1 MEANKRKEI
10 GWILLW
16 IVGIVF
22 LFGSAGCKK
31 KSAQTG
37 QSGFPSSTT
46 GQTTFTS
53 PDDAAT
59 KTFGSLSVASD
70 NIITARASQSEMITG
85 RMITG
90 RMITGRVITARI
102 ITGRIITAR
111 SPKFIDVSESDN
123 NNNEDDILN
132 LFGRLKKGRLS
143 EKQSEGSEISCEDV
157 KPKCVEGKVEKADC
171 NIDQSTNR
179 LNFDIKLSE
188 CKEVVDEQKGEY
200 IVSTGYVKGYLEIS
214 TKVSQGS
221 SDARFIVAIEDG
233 DSLVKEFIGN
243 KETKRVRAKASNFRT
258 EITGRFI
265 EGEKDVDFRVVTKI
279 SGSYSREDEIG
290 KRKEAYSYSD
300 YVVELTGKSP
310 KSEGEPT
317 FYMSITGG
325 YSVDTEPA
333 SCVEGTFNFKTIKP
347 IKSSGQ
353 GYCGAESGEIEVNN
367 AKMEFS
373 SGKVKVS
380 VENQQEEYGCN
391 EVGALCKYEPITIA
405 EGVEQK
411 PCPVWFKDADG
422 DGYTDGVTKVSC
434 EQPDGYVSQAQTGDC
449 NDNDKNI
456 NPNTV
461 WFKDKDKD
469 GYMDGTT
476 KVSCEKPSD
485 EYVSSTTAGDC
496 DDNDTNINPV
506 RAEICDGLD
515 NDCNGTIDDGVL
527 LVFYKDA
534 DGDGYTDG
542 ATQVGCSAPQGYVSS
557 ATSGD
562 CNDSDSSMKPGRTEI
577 CDSKDNNCNGQ
588 IDEGVLLV
596 FYRDQDGDSYG
607 YANNSTQAC
616 SQPAGYVSNSSDC
629 DDNNANLYPNTIWFK
644 DADFDGFY
652 PVGGSQVSCGNPFAP
667 NNATYV
673 AIPGGDCNDT
683 NASIYPGAPLNCN
696 NGQDNDCSGNIEK
709 WAYTDQDGDKFAPNS
724 TSSCVDVVNFPGK
737 ITAGQQL
744 GTNDC
749 NDTNASIYPGAP
761 LNCNDGQDNDCSG
774 NVEKWA
780 YTDQDGDRYAP
791 NSTSSCVDVVN
802 FPGRIT
808 VGYEFG
814 TNDCNDTN
822 ASIYPGAPLNC
833 NNGQDNDCSGNVE
846 KWAYTDVD
854 GDRYAPNSTSS
865 CVDVVNF
872 PGRITVG
879 YELGTNDCNDNNASI
894 NPNTIWFKDVDLD
907 GYYPAGG
914 SQVSCTD
921 PYPENSTYS
930 TIPGG
935 DCDDNNPT
943 LNPNTIWFKDADLDG
958 YYPAGGSQVSC
969 TDPYPENSTYSAIP
983 PGDCNDTNSSI
994 NPSAPDNTCDSIDN
1008 NCNLYVDE
1016 NTAPCFVPTSF
1027 GIYSWGL
1034 TYVSLRWTYPSPSS
1048 NVEKFVIQ
1056 RSPNGITYVDV
1067 AEAPASATNYT
1078 IRTYLTSKY
1087 YFRVYAKNAT
1097 GSGSPSSVTSAPI
1110 GVNSLFEKRI
1120 GGNGDDYAHSITQS
1134 SDGGYVVAGYTTSFG
1149 AGSYDFYVV
1158 KLDSSGNIIWTK
1170 TIGGSGDD
1178 QALSIIRS
1186 SDGNYV
1192 VAGWTNSF
1200 GSNYDF
1206 YVVKLDSSGN
1216 IIWTKTIGGS
1226 GDDQAWSIIQSSDG
1240 GYVVAGRTNSF
1251 GAGGWDFYV
1260 VKLDSS
1266 GNVQWTKTIG
1276 GTGSQ
1281 DEAWSIIQS
1290 SDGGYVVAG
1299 WSDSFGAGLRDF
1311 YVVKLDANG
1320 NVVWSKT
1327 IWGIYGDGAHSIIQS
1342 SDGGYIVAGST
1353 ETFGAGGWDIYL
1365 VKLDSSGNVQWTKTI
1380 GGPAFLDDALSI
1392 IQSSD
1397 GGYVVAGGIQSFGAG
1412 GPDMYVVKLDSVG
1425 NVQWTKTIGGSGW
1438 DGAFSIIQS
1447 SDGGYV
1453 VAGYTRSFGAVGEDF
1468 YVVKLAPDGT
1478 LGCHDS
1484 FQNPITNSG
1493 GNEAFQTPLSSY
1505 VSPSS
1510 SFVSPVSYSLAT
1522 TDIAL
1527 CMLTFAERIGGSSDD
1542 FANSIIQS
1550 SDGGYVVAGY
1560 TNSFGGSYDFYVVK
1574 LYSSGSVAWT
1584 KTIGGSGDDQANSV
1598 VQSSDGGYIVAG
1610 YTTSFG
1616 ASGADMYVVKLGSG
1630 GNVQWT
1636 KTIGGSDD
1644 DFANSVIQSSDGGY
1658 VIAGYTQSFGAGGY
1672 DMYVVKLDS
1681 NGNVVWTKTIGG
1693 SNSDVANSIVQSSDG
1708 GYVVAGE
1715 TLSFGASG
1723 RDIYVVKLD
1732 SSGNIVWTKTIG
1744 GSWDD
1749 FANSVI
1755 QSSDGGYVIA
1765 GYTQSFGA
1773 SWYDIYVVKL
1783 DSSGNVIWSKTIGG
1797 GNADVAYSII
1807 QSSDGGYIVIGRTQ
1821 SFGAGGYDVYVVK
1834 IDSSGN
1840 VLWTKTIGGGSA
1852 DEARSIIQ
1860 SSDGGFAI
1868 AGYTQSFGA
1877 GLYDIYVVKTGPL
1890 GDTCW
1895 SQGITNYVV
1904 SSVSS
1909 SFSSPSTDAF
1919 PQSPTVT
1926 SVSPA
1931 SGSGG
1936 SVSSVCFSAGAPP
1949 VPMCLISGGCD
1960 YYQVGSDMDKVM
1972 ETMRGVERERE
1983 RSEVKSYGCSA
1994 GGVLSRF
2001 LIPASVLIII
2011 YGWFRFRKKRKV

>member
-1 MEANKRKEI
+1 MGIKNCSKSNKVFSIRLYFYYYILTFSKNKTRRWEDMEANKREKI
-10 GWILLW
+10 GWVLLW
-16 IVGIVF
+16 VAGIAF

-37 QSGFPSSTT
+37 QAGFPSSTT

-53 PDDAAT
+53 PNDAAT

-111 SPKFIDVSESDN
+111 SPKFVNVSESDN

-143 EKQSEGSEISCEDV
+143 KKQSEELEISCEDV

-171 NIDQSTNR
+171 SIDQSTNR
-179 LNFDIKLSE
+179 LSFDIKVSD
-188 CKEVVDEQKGEY
+188 CKEIVDEQEGDY
-200 IVSTGYVKGYLEIS
+200 IVSTGYVKGYLEVS
-214 TKVSQGS
+214 TKVSQNI
-221 SDARFIVAIEDG
+221 SDAKFIVAIEDG
-233 DSLVKEFIGN
+233 DSLVREFSGN
-243 KETKRVRAKASNFRT
+243 KETKRVKAKASKFRT

-265 EGEKDVDFRVVTKI
+265 EGEKDVDFRVVTKL

-290 KRKEAYSYSD
+290 NRKEAYSYSD
-300 YVVELTGKSP
+300 YVVEVTGKSP
-310 KSEGEPT
+310 KSGGGPT
-317 FYMSITGG
+317 FYVSIAGG
-325 YSVDTEPA
+325 YSVDTTPDVE
-333 SCVEGTFNFKTIKP
+333 CVEGVFNFKTIKP

-373 SGKVKVS
+373 SGKLKVS
-380 VENQQEEYGCN
+380 VENQQKEYGC
-391 EVGALCKYEPITIA
+391 EELGGLCKYEPITIA

-411 PCPVWFKDADG
+411 PCPVWFKDKDG
-422 DGYTDGVTKVSC
+422 DGYTDGTTQVSC

-461 WFKDKDKD
+461 WFKDADKD
-469 GYMDGTT
+469 GYTDGTT
-476 KVSCEKPSD
+476 KVSCSKPSD
-485 EYVSSTTAGDC
+485 EYVASATAGDC
-496 DDNDTNINPV
+496 NDGDTNINPA

-515 NDCNGTIDDGVL
+515 NNCNGTIDDGVL
-527 LVFYKDA
+527 LVFYKDM

-542 ATQVGCSAPQGYVSS
+542 ATQVGCSAPQGYVLS

-562 CNDSDSSMKPGRTEI
+562 CNDSDSSMNPGRTEI
-577 CDSKDNNCNGQ
+577 CDNKDNNCNGQ

-596 FYRDQDGDSYG
+596 FYRDQDGDGYG

-629 DDNNANLYPNTIWFK
+629 DDNNANLHPNTIWFK

-652 PVGGSQVSCGNPFAP
+652 PTGGSQVSCNNPFAP

-709 WAYTDQDGDKFAPNS
+709 WAYTDVDGDRYAPNNISSCVNIVSFPGKITVGYELGTNDCNDTNPFIHPGAPLNCNNGQDNDCSGNVEKWAYTDQDGDRYAPNNV
-724 TSSCVDVVNFPGK
+724 SSCIDVVLFPGK
-737 ITAGQQL
+737 ITAGQEL
-744 GTNDC
+744 GYNDC
-749 NDTNASIYPGAP
+749 NDNNASIYPGAP
-761 LNCNDGQDNDCSG
+761 LNCSNGQDNDCSG
-774 NVEKWA
+774 NIEKWA

-802 FPGRIT
+802 FPG
-808 VGYEFG
+808 
-814 TNDCNDTN
+814 
-822 ASIYPGAPLNC
+822 
-833 NNGQDNDCSGNVE
+833 
-846 KWAYTDVD
+846 K
-854 GDRYAPNSTSS
+854 
-865 CVDVVNF
+865 
-872 PGRITVG
+872 ITVG

-894 NPNTIWFKDVDLD
+894 NP
-907 GYYPAGG
+907 
-914 SQVSCTD
+914 
-921 PYPENSTYS
+921 
-930 TIPGG
+930 
-935 DCDDNNPT
+935 
-943 LNPNTIWFKDADLDG
+943 
-958 YYPAGGSQVSC
+958 
-969 TDPYPENSTYSAIP
+969 SA
-983 PGDCNDTNSSI
+983 
-994 NPSAPDNTCDSIDN
+994 ADNTCDGIDN

-1016 NTAPCFVPTSF
+1016 NTAPCFAPTSF

-1034 TYVSLRWTYPSPSS
+1034 TYVSLRWTYPEPSS

-1067 AEAPASATNYT
+1067 AEAPASSTNYT

-1110 GVNSLFEKRI
+1110 GVNSLFEKTI
-1120 GGNGDDYAHSITQS
+1120 GGSSDDEAWSIIQS
-1134 SDGGYVVAGYTTSFG
+1134 SDGGYAVAGRTKSFG
-1149 AGSYDFYVV
+1149 AGGYDFYVVKLDSAGNVVWTKTIGGSGDDEAWSIIQSSDGGYAVAGRTKSFGAGDYDFYVV
-1158 KLDSSGNIIWTK
+1158 KLDSSGNVIWTK
-1170 TIGGSGDD
+1170 TIGGSGWDE
-1178 QALSIIRS
+1178 ALSIIQS
-1186 SDGNYV
+1186 SDGGYA
-1192 VAGWTNSF
+1192 VAGNTGSF
-1200 GSNYDF
+1200 GTGGDV
-1206 YVVKLDSSGN
+1206 YVVKLDSAGN
-1216 IIWTKTIGGS
+1216 VVWTKTIGGGIALSIIQSSDGGYAVAGGSFGAGNWDIYVVKLDSEGNVMWTKTIGGS
-1226 GDDQAWSIIQSSDG
+1226 SDDGAYSIIQSSDG
-1240 GYVVAGRTNSF
+1240 GYVVAGFTRSF
-1251 GAGGWDFYV
+1251 GAGPDIYV
-1260 VKLDSS
+1260 VKLDSE
-1266 GNVQWTKTIG
+1266 GNVMWTKTIG
-1276 GTGSQ
+1276 GSSDDG
-1281 DEAWSIIQS
+1281 AYSIIQS

-1299 WSDSFGAGLRDF
+1299 FTRSFGAGPA
-1311 YVVKLDANG
+1311 YVVKLDKDG
-1320 NVVWSKT
+1320 NV
-1327 IWGIYGDGAHSIIQS
+1327 
-1342 SDGGYIVAGST
+1342 
-1353 ETFGAGGWDIYL
+1353 E
-1365 VKLDSSGNVQWTKTI
+1365 WTKTI
-1380 GGPAFLDDALSI
+1380 GG
-1392 IQSSD
+1392 
-1397 GGYVVAGGIQSFGAG
+1397 
-1412 GPDMYVVKLDSVG
+1412 
-1425 NVQWTKTIGGSGW
+1425 GSM
-1438 DGAFSIIQS
+1438 AFSIIQS

-1453 VAGYTRSFGAVGEDF
+1453 VAGGSFGAGGVDF

-1484 FQNPITNSG
+1484 FQNPSISSG
-1493 GNEAFQTPLSSY
+1493 GVEASPTPLSSY
-1505 VSPSS
+1505 VIPLS

-1527 CMLTFAERIGGSSDD
+1527 CMLTFAERIGGSNDD
-1542 FANSIIQS
+1542 FAYSIIQS

-1574 LYSSGSVAWT
+1574 LDSSGSVAWT

-1598 VQSSDGGYIVAG
+1598 VQSSDGSYVVAG

-1616 ASGADMYVVKLGSG
+1616 AGGADMYVVKLGSG

-1773 SWYDIYVVKL
+1773 GWDDIYVVKL
-1783 DSSGNVIWSKTIGG
+1783 DSSGNVQWTKTIGG
-1797 GNADVAYSII
+1797 SADDEAWSII
-1807 QSSDGGYIVIGRTQ
+1807 QSSDGGYVVAGRTN
-1821 SFGAGGYDVYVVK
+1821 SFGAVYKDIYVVK
-1834 IDSSGN
+1834 LDSSGN
-1840 VLWTKTIGGGSA
+1840 VQWTKTIGGSA
-1852 DEARSIIQ
+1852 DDEAWSIIQ
-1860 SSDGGFAI
+1860 SSDGGYVV
-1868 AGYTQSFGA
+1868 AGYTYSFGA
-1877 GLYDIYVVKTGPL
+1877 VYKDIYVVKMGSL

-1909 SFSSPSTDAF
+1909 SFSSPSTVAF

-1926 SVSPA
+1926 FVSPA

-1936 SVSSVCFSAGAPP
+1936 SVSPVCFSAGAPP

-1960 YYQVGSDMDKVM
+1960 YYQAGSDMQKIAG
-1972 ETMRGVERERE
+1972 TMKGVERERE

-1994 GGVLSRF
+1994 GGVLARF

>member
-1 MEANKRKEI
+1 MEDMEANKRKEI

-16 IVGIVF
+16 VLGTVF

-37 QSGFPSSTT
+37 QAGFPSSTT
-46 GQTTFTS
+46 GQTTFIN

-111 SPKFIDVSESDN
+111 SPKFVNVSESDN

-143 EKQSEGSEISCEDV
+143 KKQSEGSEISCEDL

-179 LNFDIKLSE
+179 LSFDIKLSE
-188 CKEVVDEQKGEY
+188 CKEIVDEQEGDY

-214 TKVSQGS
+214 TKVSQNI
-221 SDARFIVAIEDG
+221 SDAKFIVAIEDG
-233 DSLVKEFIGN
+233 DSLVKEFSGN
-243 KETKRVRAKASNFRT
+243 KETKRVRAKSSKFKT

-290 KRKEAYSYSD
+290 NRKEAYSYSD
-300 YVVELTGKSP
+300 YVVELTGKAP
-310 KSEGEPT
+310 KSGGEAT
-317 FYMSITGG
+317 LYMSIAGG

-347 IKSSGQ
+347 IKSSGGQ

-380 VENQQEEYGCN
+380 VENQQKEYRCEELG
-391 EVGALCKYEPITIA
+391 GLCKYEPITIA

-411 PCPVWFKDADG
+411 PCPVWFKDKDG
-422 DGYTDGVTKVSC
+422 DGYTDGTTQVSC

-461 WFKDKDKD
+461 WFKDADKD
-469 GYMDGTT
+469 GYTDGTT
-476 KVSCEKPSD
+476 KVSCSKPSD
-485 EYVSSTTAGDC
+485 EYVASATAGDC
-496 DDNDTNINPV
+496 NDGDTNINPA

-515 NDCNGTIDDGVL
+515 NNCNGTIDDGVL
-527 LVFYKDA
+527 LVFYKDL

-542 ATQVGCSAPQGYVSS
+542 ATQVGCSAPQGYVLS

-562 CNDSDSSMKPGRTEI
+562 CNDSDSSMNPGRTEI
-577 CDSKDNNCNGQ
+577 CDNKDNNCNGQ

-596 FYRDQDGDSYG
+596 FYRDQDGDGYG

-629 DDNNANLYPNTIWFK
+629 DDNNANLHPNTIWFK

-652 PVGGSQVSCGNPFAP
+652 PAGGSQVSCGNPFAP

-683 NASIYPGAPLNCN
+683 NPFIHPGAPLNCN
-696 NGQDNDCSGNIEK
+696 NGQDNDCSGNI
-709 WAYTDQDGDKFAPNS
+709 
-724 TSSCVDVVNFPGK
+724 
-737 ITAGQQL
+737 
-744 GTNDC
+744 
-749 NDTNASIYPGAP
+749 
-761 LNCNDGQDNDCSG
+761 
-774 NVEKWA
+774 
-780 YTDQDGDRYAP
+780 
-791 NSTSSCVDVVN
+791 
-802 FPGRIT
+802 
-808 VGYEFG
+808 
-814 TNDCNDTN
+814 
-822 ASIYPGAPLNC
+822 
-833 NNGQDNDCSGNVE
+833 E

-894 NPNTIWFKDVDLD
+894 YPGAPLNCNNGQDNDCSGNVEKWAYTDQD
-907 GYYPAGG
+907 GDRYAP
-914 SQVSCTD
+914 
-921 PYPENSTYS
+921 NSTS
-930 TIPGG
+930 SCVDVVNFPGKI
-935 DCDDNNPT
+935 T
-943 LNPNTIWFKDADLDG
+943 VG
-958 YYPAGGSQVSC
+958 YELG
-969 TDPYPENSTYSAIP
+969 TN
-983 PGDCNDTNSSI
+983 DCNDNNASI
-994 NPSAPDNTCDSIDN
+994 NPSAADNTCDGIDN

-1016 NTAPCFVPTSF
+1016 NTAPCFAPTSF

-1034 TYVSLRWTYPSPSS
+1034 TYVSLRWTYPEPSS

-1078 IRTYLTSKY
+1078 IKAYLTSKY

-1110 GVNSLFEKRI
+1110 GVNSLFEKTI
-1120 GGNGDDYAHSITQS
+1120 GGSGDDFAHSITQS
-1134 SDGGYVVAGYTTSFG
+1134 SDGGYVVAGYTSSFG

-1158 KLDSSGNIIWTK
+1158 KLDSSGNVVWTK

-1178 QALSIIRS
+1178 QAWSIIRS

-1240 GYVVAGRTNSF
+1240 GYVVAGRTSSF

-1276 GTGSQ
+1276 GPGSQ

-1327 IWGIYGDGAHSIIQS
+1327 IGGIYGDGAHSIIQS

-1353 ETFGAGGWDIYL
+1353 QTFGAGGWDIYL

-1484 FQNPITNSG
+1484 FQNPSISSG
-1493 GNEAFQTPLSSY
+1493 GVEASPTPLSSY
-1505 VSPSS
+1505 VSPLS

-1527 CMLTFAERIGGSSDD
+1527 CMLTFAERIGGSNDD
-1542 FANSIIQS
+1542 FAYSIIQS

-1574 LYSSGSVAWT
+1574 LDSSGSVAWT

-1598 VQSSDGGYIVAG
+1598 VQSSDGSYVVAG

-1616 ASGADMYVVKLGSG
+1616 AGGADMYVVKLGSG

-1773 SWYDIYVVKL
+1773 GWDDIYVVKL
-1783 DSSGNVIWSKTIGG
+1783 DSSGNVQWTKTIGG
-1797 GNADVAYSII
+1797 SADDEAWSII
-1807 QSSDGGYIVIGRTQ
+1807 QSSDGGYVVAGRTN
-1821 SFGAGGYDVYVVK
+1821 SFGAVYKDIYVVK
-1834 IDSSGN
+1834 LDSSGN
-1840 VLWTKTIGGGSA
+1840 VQWTKTIGGSDW
-1852 DEARSIIQ
+1852 DEAWSIIQ
-1860 SSDGGFAI
+1860 SSDGGYVV
-1868 AGYTQSFGA
+1868 AGYTYSFGA
-1877 GLYDIYVVKTGPL
+1877 VYKDIYVVKMGSL

-1909 SFSSPSTDAF
+1909 SFSSPSTVAF

-1926 SVSPA
+1926 FVSPA

-1936 SVSSVCFSAGAPP
+1936 SVSPVCFSAGAPP

-1960 YYQVGSDMDKVM
+1960 YYQAGSDMQKIAG
-1972 ETMRGVERERE
+1972 TMKGVERERE

-1994 GGVLSRF
+1994 GGVLARF